1 MNNSPSPAAPS
12 GPLAGL
18 RVLDFSSFIA
28 GAYAAQYLGD
38 LGAEV
43 IKVES
48 LQGDAARAWGP
59 FLAGES
65 RFFQGWNRN
74 KRSLAIDVQSEEGR
88 EAIYRLVKTA
98 DIVIENFR
106 PGIVGKLRID
116 YATLKALNPKL
127 IYLSITAFGATGP
140 SGKRPG
146 YDPILQ
152 ALTGAARGNLRYCK
166 SVGICSVAIS
176 DFGSALIGAS
186 GILAALYHRERTGVG
201 QKIETSLLQAAMALQ
216 SHMFVKALDRAEE
229 PPFGIFPYNFYETK
243 DDIIFLAIGTDR
255 FWQLLCE
262 GIGAPE
268 LGADPRYATNRQRV
282 DHMETLTAAIV
293 AKLRT
298 KTTKEWEAILLAKGV
313 PCAPAQTY
321 EEFFDDPQVAAMQ
334 MNPVLEHPTIGA
346 LKLAGIP
353 VHLSESPGA
362 IQCPPPTLGQHSGEI
377 MREAGYSANEIDRLR
392 ESGVLR

>member
-1 MNNSPSPAAPS
+1 M
-12 GPLAGL
+12 GL

-28 GAYAAQYLGD
+28 GAFAAQYLGD

-43 IKVES
+43 VKVES
-48 LQGDAARAWGP
+48 LQGDAARSWGP

-65 RFFQGWNRN
+65 RLFQGWNRN
-74 KRSLAIDVQSEEGR
+74 KRSIAIDLQSDDGR
-88 EAIYRLVKTA
+88 EAIYRLVRRA

-106 PGIVGKLRID
+106 PGIVTKLGID
-116 YATLKALNPKL
+116 YASLRALNPRL

-152 ALTGAARGNLRYCK
+152 ALSGAARGNLRYCK

-229 PPFGIFPYNFYETK
+229 PPFGIFPYNFFETK

-268 LGADPRYATNRQRV
+268 LGADANYATNPQRV
-282 DHMETLTAAIV
+282 AHTEALTAALV
-293 AKLRT
+293 ARLRT
-298 KTTKEWEAILLAKGV
+298 RTTKEWEAILLAKGV

-321 EEFFDDPQVAAMQ
+321 EEFFDDPQVAAMN
-334 MNPVLEHPTIGA
+334 MNPVLDHATIGP
-346 LKLAGIP
+346 LKLAG
-353 VHLSESPGA
+353 VSLHLSETPGA
-362 IQCPPPTLGQHSGEI
+362 IQCAPPTLGQHTDEI
-377 MREAGYSANEIDRLR
+377 MREAGYSVDEVARLR
-392 ESGVLR
+392 QQGILR